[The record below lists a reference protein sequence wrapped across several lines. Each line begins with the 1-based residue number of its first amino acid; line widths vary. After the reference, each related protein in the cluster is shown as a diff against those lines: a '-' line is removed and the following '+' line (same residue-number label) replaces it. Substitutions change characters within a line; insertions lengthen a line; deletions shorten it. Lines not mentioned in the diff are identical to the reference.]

1 MNRAARR
8 RAQRGK
14 PQVIRMSKVNP
25 HAAMMAISNCET
37 YTEEELVGK
46 FVRLR
51 QCLKAILDGTATIS
65 DVDQLWMDTAVGG
78 ERSKSIDPKLVE
90 IFNKAA
96 QALSNCSDR
105 KVEKGFFGL
114 SPLEHA
120 YVDHALDVLHTVA
133 LHSTRAQMKAAAQQ
147 VVKVCTRAAQV
158 GTRRREERMMSR

>member
-1 MNRAARR
+1 
-8 RAQRGK
+8 
-14 PQVIRMSKVNP
+14 MSKVNP
-25 HAAMMAISNCET
+25 HAAMMVISNCET

-65 DVDQLWMDTAVGG
+65 DVDQLWMDTAVGW

-90 IFNKAA
+90 IFSKAT
-96 QALSNCSDR
+96 QALSNCFDR
-105 KVEKGFFGL
+105 QVEKGFFGL
-114 SPLEHA
+114 SALEHDQ
-120 YVDHALDVLHTVA
+120 VDHALDVLHTVA

-158 GTRRREERMMSR
+158 GTRRKERMMPR